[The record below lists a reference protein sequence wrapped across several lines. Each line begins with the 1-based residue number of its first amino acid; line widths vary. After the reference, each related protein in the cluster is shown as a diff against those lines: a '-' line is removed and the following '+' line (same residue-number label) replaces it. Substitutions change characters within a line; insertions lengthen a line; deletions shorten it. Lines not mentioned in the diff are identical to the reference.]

1 MSSEESENMNNNPSE
16 NIQSCCPHDNCFYSS
31 LKGARQGFYYAF
43 RLRFAHSFVMSFLF
57 GKGTLKERFML
68 SLRMALDHGKILA
81 IFASFYKMTV
91 CIFANLRNKRCPLNS
106 LAAGYIGAQLLLK
119 LKTNLVINR

>member
-1 MSSEESENMNNNPSE
+1 MSSEETENINIDE
-16 NIQSCCPHDNCFYSS
+16 NIQSCCPHDNCFYST

-57 GKGTLKERFML
+57 GKGTVKEKLIWSLK
-68 SLRMALDHGKILA
+68 MAFDHGKILA
-81 IFASFYKMTV
+81 IFASFYKTTV

-106 LAAGYIGAQLLLK
+106 LVAGYLGAQVLLK